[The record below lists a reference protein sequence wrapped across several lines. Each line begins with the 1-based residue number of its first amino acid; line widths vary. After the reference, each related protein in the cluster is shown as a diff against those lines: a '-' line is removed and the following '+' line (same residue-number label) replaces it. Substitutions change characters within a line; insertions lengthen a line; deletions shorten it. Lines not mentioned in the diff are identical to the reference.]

1 MLSME
6 GRALLCAALLAADRP
21 VASTE
26 LQRLLGVSP
35 EGLTRVVDDLRA
47 TLVGA
52 DLGLVVDEVA
62 GGYRLVVASRLVGS
76 LAGLLAPSPLPSL
89 SNAALE
95 TLALVA
101 YHQPVTRGELEA
113 ARGASCSST
122 LDTLQERELVK
133 AIGHKEI
140 VGRPLLYATTAR
152 FLLEFGLR
160 SLNDLPALEGQP
172 DSFLRG

>member
-1 MLSME
+1 MHPME

-26 LQRLLGVSP
+26 LQTVLGVSP
-35 EGLTRVVDDLRA
+35 EGLSRVVDDLRA
-47 TLVGA
+47 TLTDA
-52 DLGLVVDEVA
+52 ELGLVVDEVA
-62 GGYRLVVASRLVGS
+62 GGFRLVVAPGLVPS
-76 LAGLLAPSPLPSL
+76 LAGLLAPYPLPSL

-133 AIGHKEI
+133 TVGHRDI
-140 VGRPLLYATTAR
+140 VGRPLLYATTTR
-152 FLLEFGLR
+152 FLLEFGLNT
-160 SLNDLPALEGQP
+160 LDDLPALEGQP

>member
-1 MLSME
+1 M
-6 GRALLCAALLAADRP
+6 GP
-21 VASTE
+21 TE
-26 LQRLLGVSP
+26 LQKLLGMSQ
-35 EGLTRVVDDLRA
+35 EGLVRVVDDLRA
-47 TLVGA
+47 ALSDA
-52 DLGLVVDEVA
+52 ELGLVVDEVA
-62 GGYRLVVASRLVGS
+62 GGFRLVVAPRLVPL

-133 AIGHKEI
+133 AVGHKEI

-152 FLLEFGLR
+152 FLLEFGLN
-160 SLNDLPALEGQP
+160 SLDDLPALDGQP

>member
-1 MLSME
+1 ME

-21 VASTE
+21 VASAE
-26 LQRLLGVSP
+26 LQSLLGISP
-35 EGLTRVVDDLRA
+35 EALGRVVDDLRT
-47 TLVGA
+47 TLVA
-52 DLGLVVDEVA
+52 AELGLVVDEVA
-62 GGYRLVVASRLVGS
+62 GGYRLVVAPSLVPA

-133 AIGHKEI
+133 TVGHKEI

-152 FLLEFGLR
+152 FLLEFGLNT
-160 SLNDLPALEGQP
+160 LDDLPAIEGQP